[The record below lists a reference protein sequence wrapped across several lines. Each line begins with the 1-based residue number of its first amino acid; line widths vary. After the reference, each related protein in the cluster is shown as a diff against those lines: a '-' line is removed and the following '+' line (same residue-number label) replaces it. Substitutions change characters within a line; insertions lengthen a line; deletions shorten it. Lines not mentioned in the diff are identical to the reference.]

1 MARVRGEQRVESV
14 GGGVPTE
21 ETDARLWGQV
31 DERRRDWKRRRIWGE
46 VRMLVREGKI
56 ALVDFNE
63 THV

>member
-1 MARVRGEQRVESV
+1 MESV